1 MAENPN
7 TDMLRK
13 FVEVSRTRL
22 ELIEPV
28 LATIEQLEHDYGTL
42 QQQQQA
48 IQQELTVARQA
59 SEKNRQDAE
68 HHKKETKRL
77 TTNCEDLQ
85 ARLNASKKTAGTVTV
100 SIRTVWN

>member
-13 FVEVSRTRL
+13 FVEVSSTRL

-48 IQQELTVARQA
+48 IQQELTEARNA
-59 SEKNRQDAE
+59 TEKNRQDAE
-68 HHKKETKRL
+68 YHKKETTRL
-77 TTNCEDLQ
+77 ATNCEDLQ
-85 ARLNASKKTAGTVTV
+85 AQLNASKKTAGTATV
-100 SIRTVWN
+100 SIRIAWN